1 MDQAIYFQI
10 YEILQS
16 YLYGVDT
23 LLTAEMQLALTQV
36 STILSL
42 CVVLL
47 PFLIVLLIV
56 KAVFK

>member
-1 MDQAIYFQI
+1 MDQAIYFQV
-10 YEILQS
+10 YEILQK
-16 YLYGVDT
+16 YLYGADA

-42 CVVLL
+42 FVLLL

>member
-1 MDQAIYFQI
+1 MSQAIYFQI
-10 YEILQS
+10 YEILLK
-16 YLYGVDT
+16 YLYGADA

-42 CVVLL
+42 LVLLL